1 MSRSLRHRPH
11 VFRTIESH
19 TAGNPTRT
27 VLSGVPELSGDT
39 MLARMHDLA
48 ANHDWVRTSLM
59 FEPRGHAVMSGCLV
73 LPPCDPRA
81 DVGVL
86 YIEASGHLPMC
97 GHDTI
102 GVVTALIEHGLVRSR
117 EPVTRLVLDTPA
129 GLVETTAAVSDGHVA
144 SVTFTST
151 PSFLYAEDVPLELPE
166 VGTVRVDIA
175 WGGNF
180 YAIVEASSVGLD
192 LTDPRVGERIMLA
205 ETIRDRVNAVVDVHH
220 PALRGVAGVTH
231 VQLIGPPRRTDATN
245 LCSVVIRPGGADR
258 SPCGT
263 GTSAR
268 TAALVAQGRLQMG
281 ERLVHESIT
290 GEVFASVP
298 VERVR
303 VGPYDAVRTKITG
316 SAYLTGTA
324 EWSVDPRDPL
334 ADGFLVLG

>member
-1 MSRSLRHRPH
+1 VSARVRGGPH

-27 VLSGVPELSGDT
+27 VLSGVPDLAGDT

-59 FEPRGHAVMSGCLV
+59 FEPRGHSVMSGCIV

-81 DVGVL
+81 DVGIL

-102 GVVTALIEHGLVRSR
+102 GVVTALVEHGLVRAS

-129 GLVETTAAVSDGHVA
+129 GLVETTAAVRDGRVD

-151 PSFLYAEDVPLELPE
+151 PSFLYAAGVGVEVPGI
-166 VGTVRVDIA
+166 GTVEVDVA

-180 YAIVEASSVGLD
+180 YAIVEAHSVGLD
-192 LTDPRVGERIMLA
+192 LTDPRVGRRIALA
-205 ETIRDRVNAVVDVHH
+205 ETIREVVDATLDVRH
-220 PALRGVAGVTH
+220 PVLDGVMGVTH
-231 VQLIGPPRRTDATN
+231 VQLIGPARRADATN

-268 TAALVAQGRLQMG
+268 TAALVAQGRLRMG
-281 ERLVHESIT
+281 QPLVHESIT
-290 GEVFASVP
+290 GETFTSVP
-298 VERVR
+298 VERLH
-303 VGPYDAVRTKITG
+303 VGPYDAVRSRVTG
-316 SAYLTGTA
+316 SAYVTGTA
-324 EWSVDPRDPL
+324 EWRVDPRDPL